1 MNFDFANPNLLW
13 LLLLLPLLALL
24 RSASGK
30 SGSIIFSSVAIAKE
44 AAGKNKAKAGA
55 WKFTLTL
62 VALALMITALARP
75 RIGRGYSEREE
86 SGIDIVLAVD
96 VSASMAALDFS
107 RNASA
112 PITRMDAVKDVI
124 RTFVKKRPNDR
135 IGMITF
141 ATNPFIVSPMTLDH
155 NWLEK
160 NFERVDIGII
170 AADSTAI
177 GTALTTAVNRLK
189 KLRNAKSRVVI
200 LLTDGENNAGQITP
214 VAAAEAAASFDT
226 KVYTIAVGRSG
237 IVPAAR
243 LDENGR
249 IIRDNYNRPVYAGNM
264 RSSVD
269 ETTLKKIAEITGGK
283 FYRAENLDELKNIY
297 SDIDSLEKTSV
308 KLRNFTSYEELF
320 QWFAGAALAVLAVK
334 LLLINTRLRTLP

>member
-1 MNFDFANPNLLW
+1 M
-13 LLLLLPLLALL
+13 
-24 RSASGK
+24 
-30 SGSIIFSSVAIAKE
+30 
-44 AAGKNKAKAGA
+44 
-55 WKFTLTL
+55 
-62 VALALMITALARP
+62 
-75 RIGRGYSEREE
+75 
-86 SGIDIVLAVD
+86 
-96 VSASMAALDFS
+96 
-107 RNASA
+107 
-112 PITRMDAVKDVI
+112 
-124 RTFVKKRPNDR
+124 
-135 IGMITF
+135 
-141 ATNPFIVSPMTLDH
+141 
-155 NWLEK
+155 
-160 NFERVDIGII
+160 DIGII
-170 AADSTAI
+170 DADSTAI